1 LYDAD
6 KHFQGYLKEEDG
18 EGNVLTTRLNE
29 QVLKQVAHSARS
41 TYIRIERGEEWRR
54 ILRRYDVAGS
64 MFVQNE
70 RKIYQSF
77 LLVGLLAVAT
87 QMLIKR
93 V

>member
-1 LYDAD
+1 
-6 KHFQGYLKEEDG
+6 
-18 EGNVLTTRLNE
+18 VLTTRLNE

-64 MFVQNE
+64 MFVQKE